1 MIITWKVYTMMMTVM
16 VIFVNADDLLTP
28 GSLHWLLQAPT
39 KKAGVRRHYHIVLVS
54 ILRKSQV
61 QCLASSYHRMN
72 ISYRPGCLCPSLR
85 APSCSVAE
93 MELGIVIRVWRTLI
107 VKMVF
112 WWIWTLRQ
120 LDLMYLM
127 AALSYYFYGEDLM
140 MMMENRCW

>member
-1 MIITWKVYTMMMTVM
+1 MMMRVM

-39 KKAGVRRHYHIVLVS
+39 KKAGVEDIIILYWFVVC

-93 MELGIVIRVWRTLI
+93 MELGIVIRVCRTLI

-112 WWIWTLRQ
+112 
-120 LDLMYLM
+120 
-127 AALSYYFYGEDLM
+127 
-140 MMMENRCW
+140 